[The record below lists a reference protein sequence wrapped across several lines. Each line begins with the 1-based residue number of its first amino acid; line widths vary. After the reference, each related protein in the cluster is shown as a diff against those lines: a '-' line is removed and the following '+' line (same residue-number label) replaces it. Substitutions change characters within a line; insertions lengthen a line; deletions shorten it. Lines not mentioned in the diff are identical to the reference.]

1 MEGLV
6 VLLVPKAQNAWAHH
20 VPATAVVVAGQ
31 LASSDDDEAAEEELV
46 VHMLLV
52 QQVHVQGDDPLVATD
67 QLATNEEVEAEE
79 LVVQLATS
87 EWSLGCSSC
96 IPSPEEVA
104 LPTMPSSLSC
114 TAGYALAIKGRNEGS
129 LLSHGW
135 SLEPF
140 EMAAAFFV

>member
-6 VLLVPKAQNAWAHH
+6 VLLVPKAQNDWAHH

-31 LASSDDDEAAEEELV
+31 LASNDDDEVAEEELV

-87 EWSLGCSSC
+87 E
-96 IPSPEEVA
+96 
-104 LPTMPSSLSC
+104 
-114 TAGYALAIKGRNEGS
+114 
-129 LLSHGW
+129 
-135 SLEPF
+135 
-140 EMAAAFFV
+140 